1 MNAGYLLKRLLY
13 MAVNLWVIVTISFF
27 LFRLVPGNPADLMVS
42 PFVGQDVRDAL
53 IDRLGLN
60 DPLPVQYLRYVTDL
74 LTGDFG
80 TSYLT
85 NKPVLNIV
93 IPAFANT
100 LVLVLGMFIVS
111 FISGAVIGAL
121 MAWNRNSAFERL
133 GSTFELF
140 IRSAPTFFVGV
151 ILILTFSKNL
161 AWLPST
167 GMRDANFGET
177 SLFRIYTSADFLRHL
192 ALPVVAGSVYAHV
205 VPALLMRNTM
215 LELKYADF
223 IDLVRAKGFSERY
236 VMFRHGLRNALMP
249 LLAEGSQFLGW
260 AIGGLV
266 AIEFVFSWPGL
277 GREIVN
283 ALDGRDYPVAQAA
296 FFLIAVLVM
305 LVYFVAD
312 ILAAILDPRV
322 RRARMELGG
331 IG

>member
-1 MNAGYLLKRLLY
+1 
-13 MAVNLWVIVTISFF
+13 MALNLWVIVTLSFF

-42 PFVGQDVRDAL
+42 PFVGEEVRDA
-53 IDRLGLN
+53 IVERLGLN
-60 DPLPVQYLRYVTDL
+60 DPLPIQYGKYMADL

-85 NKPVLNIV
+85 NKPVIDV
-93 IPAFANT
+93 VVPAFLNT
-100 LVLVLGMFIVS
+100 LVLVLGMFAVS
-111 FISGAVIGAL
+111 FVTGSALGAL
-121 MAWNRNSAFERL
+121 MAWYRNSSFEKTA
-133 GSTFELF
+133 STAELF
-140 IRSAPTFFVGV
+140 VRSAPTFFVGV
-151 ILILTFSKNL
+151 LLILIFSRNL
-161 AWLPST
+161 GWLPST

-177 SLFRIYTSADFLRHL
+177 NLLKIYTSADFLRHL
-192 ALPVVAGSVYAHV
+192 VLPVLAGSIYAHV

-236 VMFRHGLRNALMP
+236 VMFRHGVRNALMP
-249 LLAEGSQFLGW
+249 LIAEGSQFLGW

-296 FFLIAVLVM
+296 FFLIAVMVM
-305 LVYFVAD
+305 LVYFLADVA
-312 ILAAILDPRV
+312 AALLDPRV
-322 RRARMELGG
+322 RRARAELGG
-331 IG
+331 VG

>member
-1 MNAGYLLKRLLY
+1 
-13 MAVNLWVIVTISFF
+13 MALNLWVIVTLSFF

-42 PFVGQDVRDAL
+42 PFVGEEVRDA
-53 IDRLGLN
+53 IVERLGLN
-60 DPLPVQYLRYVTDL
+60 DPLPIQYGKYMADL

-85 NKPVLNIV
+85 NKPVIDV
-93 IPAFANT
+93 VVPAFLNT
-100 LVLVLGMFIVS
+100 LVLVLGMFAVS
-111 FISGAVIGAL
+111 FITGSALGAL
-121 MAWNRNSAFERL
+121 MAWYRNSSFEKTA
-133 GSTFELF
+133 STAELF
-140 IRSAPTFFVGV
+140 VRSAPTFFVGV
-151 ILILTFSKNL
+151 LLILIFSRNL
-161 AWLPST
+161 GWLPST

-177 SLFRIYTSADFLRHL
+177 NLLKIYTSADFLRHL
-192 ALPVVAGSVYAHV
+192 VLPVLAGSIYAHV

-236 VMFRHGLRNALMP
+236 VMFRHGVRNALMP
-249 LLAEGSQFLGW
+249 LIAEGSQFLGW

-296 FFLIAVLVM
+296 FFLIAVMVM
-305 LVYFVAD
+305 LVYFLADVA
-312 ILAAILDPRV
+312 AALLDPRV
-322 RRARMELGG
+322 RRARAELGG
-331 IG
+331 VG